1 MTESRSDSRKR
12 ETRREIILV
21 KGKKKFDL
29 LEKKRAC
36 RDREFFEI
44 VDEDLQVSRCVT
56 RAFRGII
63 SSSCIQVFGSR
74 CVIVFEMGSI
84 RVNGI
89 FVVSFQDIG
98 ERLLNVGGQNKIF
111 GNVRI
116 SGNSRRIFKKF
127 FVLRRR

>member
-1 MTESRSDSRKR
+1 M
-12 ETRREIILV
+12 
-21 KGKKKFDL
+21 
-29 LEKKRAC
+29 EKKRAC
-36 RDREFFEI
+36 RDINACCYARLCIDREFFEI

>member
-1 MTESRSDSRKR
+1 
-12 ETRREIILV
+12 
-21 KGKKKFDL
+21 
-29 LEKKRAC
+29 
-36 RDREFFEI
+36 
-44 VDEDLQVSRCVT
+44 
-56 RAFRGII
+56 
-63 SSSCIQVFGSR
+63 
-74 CVIVFEMGSI
+74 MGSI